1 MKIILEFDSTE
12 DANTPLVRAVLG
24 TMAEPKAEPK
34 ADEGLMARAIDL
46 ASELMAAGN
55 VRELRNQLSQVGASR
70 VKSMDAEQLQ
80 KFVSSVEALD
90 A

>member
-1 MKIILEFDSTE
+1 
-12 DANTPLVRAVLG
+12 
-24 TMAEPKAEPK
+24 
-34 ADEGLMARAIDL
+34 MARAIEL